1 MFSKLIFA
9 SFQAK
14 KSTSSDHR
22 RDDSSKSH
30 SSSRD
35 KDSNYKSS
43 RSHDD
48 KHDKSFKDPTDKDK
62 NRSRHDRSNNKSRT
76 QHRDDKTKRRSHDDD
91 GKKKLGQE
99 SKSKSIEDDHHHHH
113 EKPIERRSTDR
124 DSDDGSG
131 ERGKPT
137 STNQPTEVGSVNSSA
152 AITNCASSSSFS
164 STASSCTDE
173 LEKREA
179 DSNVHT
185 SSTDSDDNF
194 VPTSAPVVVDQILIG
209 NDINLE
215 LLMETDNMQ
224 SGEIDPVM
232 SMMQQSLSDDGEMK
246 IKKPKVA
253 SNIFEVRKLMRV
265 RKQMEN
271 EKKKRLEKMLV
282 HSKQMVGSNT
292 VDEQGVE
299 LEFSIMNSSAP
310 SISSPIKP
318 KENLFETPPTAAPV
332 NEKRNSGEFIIDM
345 KEMEKQ
351 LKKKKP
357 EKQPAKFTHKFDE
370 ILSQIDIP
378 KPRKRDSI
386 KGSMSPISPTYERSP
401 KFEQTQRK
409 YVKEQSK
416 ECTVEEAKKPTVATT
431 SPRHHRDD
439 KKIEK
444 SVRRSQDGRKPRKD
458 SSSSKSP
465 STSHS
470 HVKIDETT
478 KSTSTSAKHEK
489 LSTSSKHSAS
499 KQHKVDSTAS
509 QKDISPKTSPKD
521 EDRTKVRPV
530 KSTKI
535 NVDIDEDNSVEFY
548 GFPAN
553 ESLYEAVLDF
563 VKVQQILEGKSLSKA
578 LHVMNCDE
586 SMRAFFSHRCT
597 NVVDV
602 TDNKNRLISGKFA
615 EPKKS
620 AGKSVTGHST
630 KELKNSS
637 KNGVRTTASQS
648 QHKLFIENNQFAE
661 NSEIKQISRK
671 RRGSGSVQT
680 TAAKIV
686 RLVDSKVSGDNL
698 TNEVEETS
706 PTPSEQS
713 KENHQIKKHNR
724 ATSDNTCTSNGKLT
738 FFASKY

>member
-1 MFSKLIFA
+1 M
-9 SFQAK
+9 
-14 KSTSSDHR
+14 
-22 RDDSSKSH
+22 
-30 SSSRD
+30 
-35 KDSNYKSS
+35 
-43 RSHDD
+43 
-48 KHDKSFKDPTDKDK
+48 
-62 NRSRHDRSNNKSRT
+62 
-76 QHRDDKTKRRSHDDD
+76 
-91 GKKKLGQE
+91 GQE

-137 STNQPTEVGSVNSSA
+137 SSNQQTEVGSVNSSA

-179 DSNVHT
+179 DSNVLT

-215 LLMETDNMQ
+215 LLMETDNMH
-224 SGEIDPVM
+224 SGEMDPVM
-232 SMMQQSLSDDGEMK
+232 SMLQQSLSDDGEMK

-253 SNIFEVRKLMRV
+253 SNIFEARKLMKV
-265 RKQMEN
+265 RKQMEH

-318 KENLFETPPTAAPV
+318 KENLFETPPTPAPV

-351 LKKKKP
+351 LKNKKP
-357 EKQPAKFTHKFDE
+357 EKPPAKFAHKFDE
-370 ILSQIDIP
+370 ILSQIDTP
-378 KPRKRDSI
+378 KPRKRDS
-386 KGSMSPISPTYERSP
+386 KGSMSPISPTHERSP

-409 YVKEQSK
+409 YAKDESK
-416 ECTVEEAKKPTVATT
+416 ECAAEEVKKPTAATT
-431 SPRHHRDD
+431 SSPRRHRDD

-444 SVRRSQDGRKPRKD
+444 SVRRSQDGSKPRND

-470 HVKIDETT
+470 PVKIDETT
-478 KSTSTSAKHEK
+478 KSNVAGSPSTSARHEK
-489 LSTSSKHSAS
+489 LPTSSKQSVS

-509 QKDISPKTSPKD
+509 QKDVSPKTSPKD
-521 EDRTKVRPV
+521 EDRAKVKPGKG
-530 KSTKI
+530 KSTKA
-535 NVDIDEDNSVEFY
+535 NVDVDEDSSVEFY
-548 GFPAN
+548 GFPVN
-553 ESLYEAVLDF
+553 ESLYEAVLDY
-563 VKVQQILEGKSLSKA
+563 VKVQQILEAKSHSKP
-578 LHVMNCDE
+578 LHLMNCDK
-586 SMRAFFSHRCT
+586 SMCVFFSHRST
-597 NVVDV
+597 NVFDV
-602 TDNKNRLISGKFA
+602 TDNEIRLISGKFA

-620 AGKSVTGHST
+620 ANKSVTGHST

-661 NSEIKQISRK
+661 NSEMKQISRK
-671 RRGSGSVQT
+671 RRGSGSVQG

-686 RLVDSKVSGDNL
+686 RLVDSKISGDDL
-698 TNEVEETS
+698 TNAVEETS

-713 KENHQIKKHNR
+713 KENHQSKKHNR
-724 ATSDNTCTSNGKLT
+724 STSDNTCTSNGKLT
-738 FFASKY
+738 FFRL